1 MSGLQAN
8 FRIDNDRELSANFNV
23 AQSQSIDA
31 VFKIE
36 NVISS
41 HNQLDGRDDENCH
54 PIEAITGLREE
65 LDQIEHNQKPI
76 IGEGL
81 VEVTESDE
89 DITIT
94 TKTFVHEQGV
104 ASAVWTV
111 QHNLNKRPSVNVVDS
126 AGNEIVAEVIYDTNN
141 SLTIRMKGA
150 SKGFAYLN

>member
-1 MSGLQAN
+1 M
-8 FRIDNDRELSANFNV
+8 FE
-23 AQSQSIDA
+23 A
-31 VFKIE
+31 VFNIQEREPIE
-36 NVISS
+36 VEFTQKEKKPVEISFEIAPVPKF
-41 HNQLDGRDDENCH
+41 HNQLAERDAEDCH
-54 PIEAITGLREE
+54 PINAITGLREE
-65 LDQIEHNQKPI
+65 LDEIEHNQKPI
-76 IGEGL
+76 IGDGL

-89 DITIT
+89 DIKIT

-126 AGNEIVAEVIYDTNN
+126 AGNEIVTEVIYDTNN